1 MKKDYILTL
10 LFVISLVTNVYA
22 QGVSV
27 ERAKRIGEM
36 FMKESTSVGLERNVV
51 ASTLSHAFESKDA
64 APSIYVFNIDGGG
77 FVVVSAEEKVK
88 PVLAYSTSGSFD
100 VEKMAPGFGF
110 TLSSY
115 IDEIDFVRENN
126 IAATSDIKKEWA
138 MVESSGRITE
148 NRNAGVGPLLTTT
161 WNQNYPYNSL
171 CPEDTAGHGDPDFP
185 PILPRLLNSSIIK
198 LTGTSHFLSG

>member
-51 ASTLSHAFESKDA
+51 SSTLSHTFKSSDEES
-64 APSIYVFNIDGGG
+64 SLFVFNIDGGG

-100 VEKMAPGFGF
+100 VEKMAPGFDF

-115 IDEIDFVRENN
+115 IDEIDFV
-126 IAATSDIKKEWA
+126 
-138 MVESSGRITE
+138 
-148 NRNAGVGPLLTTT
+148 
-161 WNQNYPYNSL
+161 
-171 CPEDTAGHGDPDFP
+171 C
-185 PILPRLLNSSIIK
+185 
-198 LTGTSHFLSG
+198 